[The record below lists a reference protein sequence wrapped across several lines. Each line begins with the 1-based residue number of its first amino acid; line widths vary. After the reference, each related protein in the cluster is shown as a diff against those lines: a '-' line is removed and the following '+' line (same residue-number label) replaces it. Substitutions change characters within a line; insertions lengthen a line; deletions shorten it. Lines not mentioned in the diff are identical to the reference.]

1 MDYLKLPL
9 DFSSVLSGKSLARCS
24 VEESIA
30 QNIMLL
36 ITSHNEE
43 IIGKECFGSKIW
55 NLEFNQLVKISEWE
69 EQVRESLVQSIT
81 AHEKRLKDV
90 DVEVVL
96 SEIDDDFSQNR
107 NSHIR
112 RKAQISVHGKT
123 RANDIPF
130 RFRTLL
136 YISPLSQ

>member
-9 DFSSVLSGKSLARCS
+9 DFSSILNGKPLARCS

-43 IIGKECFGSKIW
+43 IIGKESFGSKIW
-55 NLEFNQLVKISEWE
+55 DLEFNQLVKISEWE

-81 AHEKRLKDV
+81 AHEKRLKDIE
-90 DVEVVL
+90 VEVLL
-96 SEIDDDFSQNR
+96 SEIDDDFHHNR

-112 RKAQISVHGKT
+112 RKAQISVHGKI
-123 RANDIPF
+123 RSNDIPF